1 MPSPNNRG
9 SWPEGPDEVE
19 RLLLFPTAAQCPFS
33 LCSCRA
39 WRIRASAG
47 LRGQIWANAAFRSLT
62 IRKYSLRS
70 GPCLNPNLL
79 RGNCAAPVSWHF
91 SRDFCAQRAR
101 LGSTPSKRGETKSAE
116 KGRSQAVPSRIRH
129 ARRKWTKREST
140 PGELRLCAAGA
151 RRVVNVPAARLQP
164 KRGASYACD
173 LEDEAKPQFLPAAPL
188 LGLSLYGEARERQT
202 RQGGRDFAFSLPLDP
217 ILQTTK
223 KGPSPLL

>member
-47 LRGQIWANAAFRSLT
+47 LRGQIWADAAFRSLT

-79 RGNCAAPVSWHF
+79 RGNCEAPVSWHF

-101 LGSTPSKRGETKSAE
+101 LGSSPSKRGETKSAE
-116 KGRSQAVPSRIRH
+116 KGRSQAVPSRICH

-140 PGELRLCAAGA
+140 PREGISLSPFPWTPSFKR
-151 RRVVNVPAARLQP
+151 Q
-164 KRGASYACD
+164 KRGLRPSFETPCSCASLITKVPIATACFPVGEQ
-173 LEDEAKPQFLPAAPL
+173 LAAP
-188 LGLSLYGEARERQT
+188 AN
-202 RQGGRDFAFSLPLDP
+202 AFPCGNAD
-217 ILQTTK
+217 
-223 KGPSPLL
+223 